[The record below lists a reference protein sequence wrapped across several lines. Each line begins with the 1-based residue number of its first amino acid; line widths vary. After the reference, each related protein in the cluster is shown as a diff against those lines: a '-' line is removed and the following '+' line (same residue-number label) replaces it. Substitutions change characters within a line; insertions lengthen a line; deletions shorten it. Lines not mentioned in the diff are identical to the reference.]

1 MRLRDAL
8 GEWLGVGTEPATDAV
23 GGESD
28 ALELAAE
35 IADDPCTVEL
45 RDGRDLGY
53 ATVGDP
59 DGEPLVLFHGFP
71 NSRVF
76 AAAFD
81 GVAREQNARVVAP
94 ERPGFG
100 VSDPAHGRT
109 LTDWPADVADMADTL
124 GLDEFSVLGI
134 SAGGPYAVATAAL
147 LDQRVERAGVV
158 CGLGPMA
165 AVGLRDRLWY
175 YGARVLPPVTK
186 LGLWLGGRQALGDRE
201 TFLESMAENAAP
213 ADGPV
218 WTGRLGMV
226 VHASMVESRRHHGLD
241 PLVTE
246 TALFGRPWGV
256 DLGAISVPM
265 WLWYGKADTVVPPAM
280 GLYLTEAIP
289 TAESQFYP
297 DLGHLSTVQETEQEV
312 FETLTG

>member
-1 MRLRDAL
+1 MGLRDAF
-8 GEWLGVGTEPATDAV
+8 GEWFGGETEPAAEPV
-23 GGESD
+23 GSEPA

-35 IADDPCTVEL
+35 IAENPQTVAL
-45 RDGRDLGY
+45 RDGRELGY

-59 DGEPLVLFHGFP
+59 SGDPLILFHGFP

-81 GVAREQNARVVAP
+81 SVAREHGVRVIAP

-100 VSDPAHGRT
+100 VSDPAPDRR
-109 LTDWPADVADMADTL
+109 LTDWPADVADLADALDL
-124 GLDEFSVLGI
+124 GGFPVLGI
-134 SAGGPYAVATAAL
+134 SAGGPYAAATAAL

-175 YGARVLPPVTK
+175 YSARFLPPATK
-186 LGLWLGGRQALGDRE
+186 LGLWLGGRQALDDRE
-201 TFLESMAENAAP
+201 AFLESMADTAAP

-218 WTGRLGMV
+218 WTGELGRV
-226 VHASMVESRRHHGLD
+226 VHASMVESRRHHRLD

-246 TALFGRPWGV
+246 TALFGQSWGF
-256 DLGAISVPM
+256 DLGAISVPT

-280 GLYLTEAIP
+280 GLYLADAIP
-289 TAESQFYP
+289 TAESHFYP
-297 DLGHLSTVQETEQEV
+297 DLGHLSTVEETEHEV
-312 FETLTG
+312 FGTLSD